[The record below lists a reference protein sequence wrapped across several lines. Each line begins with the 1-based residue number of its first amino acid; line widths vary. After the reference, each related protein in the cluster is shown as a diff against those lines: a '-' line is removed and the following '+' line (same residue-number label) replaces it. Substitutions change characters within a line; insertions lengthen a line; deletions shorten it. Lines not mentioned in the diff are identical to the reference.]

1 MLRKTLLLGLVL
13 LLVQTSFGQDVFRK
27 GKTGINIG
35 GGYRM
40 LGVPALGGNLS
51 LERSVFKS
59 KELGYIGLGLNSDVL
74 FTDEIIPSA
83 TLRIILHPNF
93 FRTKTWDIYTGAGL
107 AFAQR
112 ETTDGTYL
120 YPDIFL
126 GFRYMVKKRKFG
138 LFSELSLYGANL
150 KAGICFV
157 L

>member
-35 GGYRM
+35 AGYRM
-40 LGVPALGGNLS
+40 LGVPAYGGNLS

-59 KELGYIGLGLNSDVL
+59 KKLGYIGLALNSDVL

-83 TLRIILHPNF
+83 ALRMILHPGF
-93 FRTKTWDIYTGAGL
+93 FRTKIWDVYTGAGL
-107 AFAQR
+107 VFAQN
-112 ETTDGTYL
+112 ETDESLAL
-120 YPDIFL
+120 YPDIFM
-126 GFRYMVKKRKFG
+126 GFRHMFKKSKLG